1 MSGIFTADAL
11 FHLGF
16 TGDVEESSQDSD
28 SGSFFL
34 KDEDDEDNEENERYI
49 NACLSKD
56 WWSGLNADN
65 DDKDENDDDGESCD
79 VLELHRKFRDPSEVK
94 FSLLE
99 NESTLFEE
107 FCCRFDQ
114 ISSLEVRG
122 T

>member
-65 DDKDENDDDGESCD
+65 DDKDENDDDGES
-79 VLELHRKFRDPSEVK
+79 
-94 FSLLE
+94 
-99 NESTLFEE
+99 
-107 FCCRFDQ
+107 
-114 ISSLEVRG
+114 
-122 T
+122 